1 MFFVLCKSQISDF
14 INDILLLEHKFVRT
28 AGDAKGGDMMKGY
41 AVESGYMGYVDG
53 AYMLFASETDYVDY
67 MAE

>member
-1 MFFVLCKSQISDF
+1 MENERRIYF
-14 INDILLLEHKFVRT
+14 
-28 AGDAKGGDMMKGY
+28 MKGY

-53 AYMLFASETDYVDY
+53 AYMLFASETDYADY